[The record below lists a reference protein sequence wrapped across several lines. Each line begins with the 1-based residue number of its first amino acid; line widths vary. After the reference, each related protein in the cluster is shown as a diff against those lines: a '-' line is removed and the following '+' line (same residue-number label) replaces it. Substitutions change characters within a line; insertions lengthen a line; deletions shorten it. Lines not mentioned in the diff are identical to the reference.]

1 MVVDG
6 IKILWLGRVDS
17 CINSLTGRQDKYEDE
32 EGQKYLEKGTKL
44 VPRKEES
51 LSEE

>member
-17 CINSLTGRQDKYEDE
+17 CINSLTDKYEDE